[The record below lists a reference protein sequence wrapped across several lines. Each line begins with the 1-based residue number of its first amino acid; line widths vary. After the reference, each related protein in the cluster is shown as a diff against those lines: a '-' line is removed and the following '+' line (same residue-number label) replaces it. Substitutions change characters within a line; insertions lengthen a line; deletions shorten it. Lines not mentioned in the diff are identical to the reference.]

1 VDDLKAR
8 PASADHDRRERLTQ
22 RLRSAFRQG
31 YETVAPWPDATGLRR
46 GQERIRLYLDRTG

>member
-8 PASADHDRRERLTQ
+8 AASADQDRRERLTR

-31 YETVAPWPDATGLRR
+31 YETVAPWPDATGLRC
-46 GQERIRLYLDRTG
+46 GQERIRLYPDRTG